1 MYHDVLFP
9 TDGSEGA
16 NAAIEHAID
25 HALTYDATLH
35 VLYVVEKTYPA
46 VEAGPAD
53 VLDALRSEGE
63 AALDDARERAKE
75 AGVES
80 VRGSVT
86 GGSPYRNILRYA
98 DEHKIDLIV
107 MGTHGR
113 RGVDRY
119 LLGSVTE
126 KVVRTADCPVLTVRV
141 KERENED
148 VVE

>member
-16 NAAIEHAID
+16 SAALEHAID

-35 VLYVVEKTYPA
+35 VLYVVEETYPA

-53 VLDALRSEGE
+53 ILDDLRAEGE
-63 AALDDARERAKE
+63 AALENARKRATE

-86 GGSPYRNILRYA
+86 GGSPYRNILQYA
-98 DEHKIDLIV
+98 EEQGVDLIV

-126 KVVRTADCPVLTVRV
+126 KVVRTADCPVLTVRA
-141 KERENED
+141 EQ
-148 VVE
+148 

>member
-9 TDGSEGA
+9 TDGSAGA
-16 NAAIEHAID
+16 SAALDHAIE

-35 VLYVVEKTYPA
+35 VLYVVEETYPA
-46 VEAGPAD
+46 VEAGPSD

-63 AALDDARERAKE
+63 AALEDARDRAKD

-86 GGSPYRNILRYA
+86 GGSPYRNILQYS
-98 DEHKIDLIV
+98 DEHGVDLIV

-126 KVVRTADCPVLTVRV
+126 KVVRTADCPVLTVRA
-141 KERENED
+141 KEDPRPSHE
-148 VVE
+148 

>member
-16 NAAIEHAID
+16 SAALEHAID

-35 VLYVVEKTYPA
+35 VLYVVEETYPA

-53 VLDALRSEGE
+53 VLDDLRAEGE
-63 AALDDARERAKE
+63 AALENARERATE

-86 GGSPYRNILRYA
+86 GGSPYRNILQYA
-98 DEHKIDLIV
+98 EEQGVDLIV

-126 KVVRTADCPVLTVRV
+126 KVVRTADCPVLTVRA
-141 KERENED
+141 EQ
-148 VVE
+148 